1 MSRSINKVI
10 YAKMSLMGVF
20 CTYCWCEWFS
30 QYNKSS
36 NMSIFDRRINYK
48 PFEYPEV
55 LQFTEAINKSFWVH
69 SEVDFTADVQ
79 DFHSYLNENEKE
91 VVKRSLLAIAQIE
104 VAVKSFWGD
113 LYHHFPKPE
122 FNGLGSTFAECEFRH
137 SEAYSRLL
145 DVLGY
150 NSEFGKLI
158 ETPVIRQRI
167 DYLSDALAHTKSQ
180 DKKKYVFSLI
190 LFSIL
195 IENVSL
201 FSQFAIILS
210 FTRFKGVMKN
220 ISNIIAW
227 TSIDEQVHANAGI
240 YIVNTIKSEFPDFF
254 DEETVE
260 ELREIVADSIQVES
274 NILDWIFEGGEIENI
289 SKENLLNFMK
299 FRVDDSLTKIGLD
312 KLYYVSDS
320 NYQPMVWFEEEV
332 FANSLD
338 DFFAKRPVEYTKHD
352 KSITADDLF

>member
-1 MSRSINKVI
+1 
-10 YAKMSLMGVF
+10 
-20 CTYCWCEWFS
+20 
-30 QYNKSS
+30 
-36 NMSIFDRRINYK
+36 MSIFDKRVNYK
-48 PFEYPEV
+48 PFEYPEI
-55 LQFTEAINKSFWVH
+55 LSFTEALNKSFWVH

-79 DFHSYLNENEKE
+79 DFHSHLVFNEKE
-91 VVKRSLLAIAQIE
+91 VIKRSLLAIAQIE

-113 LYHHFPKPE
+113 LYTHIPKPE

-150 NSEFGKLI
+150 TNEFEQLI
-158 ETPVIRQRI
+158 HVPVIEKRVA
-167 DYLSDALAHTKSQ
+167 YLSEALVHTKSN
-180 DKKKYVFSLI
+180 DNREYLFSLI

-220 ISNIIAW
+220 VSNIIAW
-227 TSIDEQVHANAGI
+227 TSVDEQVHANAGI
-240 YIVNTIKSEFPDFF
+240 YIVNKIKEEFPEFF
-254 DEETVE
+254 DEETKNRISDIISNSIEVE
-260 ELREIVADSIQVES
+260 EE
-274 NILDWIFEGGEIENI
+274 ILDWIFESGELEHITR
-289 SKENLLNFMK
+289 ENLLNFMK
-299 FRVDDSLTKIGLD
+299 YRVDDSLQKIGLHKQFNISEAD
-312 KLYYVSDS
+312 
-320 NYQPMVWFEEEV
+320 YQPMVWFEEEV

-352 KSITADDLF
+352 KSITANDLF